1 MADKI
6 ATDFISSIKA
16 KSKKAIDWFKKIV
29 KQTQRTAFPAT
40 TGRKEIMTDRN
51 IGIRTGKPVI
61 GKLYLFQYS
70 AKWADILPYWDM
82 WPLIFPFDYAKD
94 GFYGIN
100 LHYLRPNARAALMI
114 RLIKAQGGSGNM
126 NENFKLKLNY
136 DIIRKFKPARPCIK
150 RYLFSQVQ
158 GKGLYGIS
166 GEDWSYAAAL
176 PLQKFQKESASYVW
190 KQGDDDSEQD

>member
-6 ATDFISSIKA
+6 ATDFISNIKA
-16 KSKKAIDWFKKIV
+16 KSKKAIEWFKKIV
-29 KQTQRTAFPAT
+29 KDTQRTAFPAT

-51 IGIRTGKPVI
+51 IGIRTGKPII
-61 GKLYLFQYS
+61 GKMYLFQYS
-70 AKWADILPYWDM
+70 AKWKDILPYWDM

-100 LHYLRPNARAALMI
+100 LHYLAPNHRTALMI
-114 RLIKAQGGSGNM
+114 RLIKAQGGGGNM
-126 NENFKLKLNY
+126 NENFKLKLSY
-136 DIIRKFKPARPCIK
+136 DIITKYKPAIPCIK
-150 RYLFSQVQ
+150 RYLFSHVQ

-176 PLQKFQKESASYVW
+176 PLQKFQKESAKYVW
-190 KQGDDDSEQD
+190 QQSDLKF

>member
-6 ATDFISSIKA
+6 ATDFISKIKA
-16 KSKKAIDWFKKIV
+16 KSGQAIDWFKDIV
-29 KQTQRTAFPAT
+29 KKTQQAAFPAA
-40 TGRKEIMTDRN
+40 TGRRDIMTDRN
-51 IGIRTGKPVI
+51 IGVSTGKPNI
-61 GKLYLFQYS
+61 GQLYLFQYS
-70 AKWADILPYWDM
+70 AKWKDILPYWDM

-100 LHYLRPNARAALMI
+100 LYYLPPNARTALMI
-114 RLIKAQGGSGNM
+114 RLIKAQGGGGNM

-136 DIIRKFKPARPCIK
+136 SIITSFKPAIPCIK

-158 GKGLYGIS
+158 GKGLYGIG

-176 PLQKFQKESASYVW
+176 PLQKFQKESEKYVW
-190 KQGDDDSEQD
+190 TQSALKY

>member
-6 ATDFISSIKA
+6 ATDFISNIRA
-16 KSKKAIDWFKKIV
+16 KSKKAIEWFKKIV
-29 KQTQRTAFPAT
+29 KDTQRTAFPAT

-51 IGIRTGKPVI
+51 IGIRTGKPII
-61 GKLYLFQYS
+61 GKMYLFQYS
-70 AKWADILPYWDM
+70 AKWKDILPYWDM

-100 LHYLRPNARAALMI
+100 LHYLAPNHRAPIMI
-114 RLIKAQGGSGNM
+114 PLIKAQGGGGNM
-126 NENFKLKLNY
+126 NENFKLRLNY
-136 DIIRKFKPARPCIK
+136 SIITSFKPALPCIK
-150 RYLFSQVQ
+150 RYLFSHVQ

-176 PLQKFQKESASYVW
+176 PLQKFQKESAKYVW
-190 KQGDDDSEQD
+190 QQSDLKF

>member
-16 KSKKAIDWFKKIV
+16 KSKKAIEWFRKIV
-29 KQTQRTAFPAT
+29 KDTQRSAFPAT

-51 IGIRTGKPVI
+51 IGIRTGKPII

-82 WPLIFPFDYAKD
+82 WPLIFPFDYAKN

-100 LHYLRPNARAALMI
+100 LHYLAPNHRAALMI
-114 RLIKAQGGSGNM
+114 RLIKAQGGAGDM
-126 NENFKLKLNY
+126 NENFKLKLSY
-136 DIIRKFKPARPCIK
+136 DIITKYKPAIPCIK

-158 GKGLYGIS
+158 GKGLYGIG

-176 PLQKFQKESASYVW
+176 PLQKFQKESEKYVW
-190 KQGDDDSEQD
+190 TQSALKY

>member
-6 ATDFISSIKA
+6 ATDFISNIKA
-16 KSKKAIDWFKKIV
+16 KSKKAIEWFKKIV
-29 KQTQRTAFPAT
+29 QDTQRSAFPAT

-51 IGIRTGKPVI
+51 IGIRSGKPII
-61 GKLYLFQYS
+61 GKMYLFQYS
-70 AKWADILPYWDM
+70 AKWKDILPYWDM

-100 LHYLRPNARAALMI
+100 LHYLAPNHRTALMI
-114 RLIKAQGGSGNM
+114 RLIKAQGGGGNM
-126 NENFKLKLNY
+126 NENFKLKLSY
-136 DIIRKFKPARPCIK
+136 DIITKYKPALPCIK
-150 RYLFSQVQ
+150 RYLFSHVQ

-176 PLQKFQKESASYVW
+176 PLQKFQKESAKYVW
-190 KQGDDDSEQD
+190 QQSDLKF

>member
-6 ATDFISSIKA
+6 ATDFISNIKA
-16 KSKKAIDWFKKIV
+16 KSKKAIEWFRKIV
-29 KQTQRTAFPAT
+29 KETQRTAFPAT

-51 IGIRTGKPVI
+51 IGIRTGKPII

-82 WPLIFPFDYAKD
+82 WPLIFPFDYAKN

-100 LHYLRPNARAALMI
+100 LHYLAPNHRAALMI
-114 RLIKAQGGSGNM
+114 RLIKAQGGAGDM
-126 NENFKLKLNY
+126 NENFKLKLSY
-136 DIIRKFKPARPCIK
+136 DIITKYKPAIPCIK
-150 RYLFSQVQ
+150 RYLFSHVQ

-176 PLQKFQKESASYVW
+176 PLQKFQKESAKYVW
-190 KQGDDDSEQD
+190 QQSDLKF

>member
-6 ATDFISSIKA
+6 ATDFISKIKA
-16 KSKKAIDWFKKIV
+16 KSGQAIKWFKSIV
-29 KQTQRTAFPAT
+29 KKTQRAAFPAT

-51 IGIRTGKPVI
+51 IGVSAGKPTI
-61 GKLYLFQYS
+61 GQLYLFQYN

-82 WPLIFPFDYAKD
+82 WPLIFPFDHAKD

-100 LHYLRPNARAALMI
+100 LHYLPPNARAALMI
-114 RLIKAQGGSGNM
+114 RLIKAQGGGGNM

-136 DIIRKFKPARPCIK
+136 SIITSFKPAIPCIK
-150 RYLFSQVQ
+150 RYLFSHVQ
-158 GKGLYGIS
+158 GKGLYGIG

-176 PLQKFQKESASYVW
+176 PLQKFQKESEKYVW
-190 KQGDDDSEQD
+190 QQSALKY

>member
-6 ATDFISSIKA
+6 ATDFISNIKA
-16 KSKKAIDWFKKIV
+16 KSKKAIEWFKKIV
-29 KQTQRTAFPAT
+29 QDTQRSAFPAT

-51 IGIRTGKPVI
+51 IGIRTGKPII
-61 GKLYLFQYS
+61 GRMYLFQYS
-70 AKWADILPYWDM
+70 AKWKDILPYWDM

-100 LHYLRPNARAALMI
+100 LHYLAPNHRTALMI
-114 RLIKAQGGSGNM
+114 RLIKAQGGGGNM
-126 NENFKLKLNY
+126 NENFKLKLSY
-136 DIIRKFKPARPCIK
+136 DIITKYKPALPCIK
-150 RYLFSQVQ
+150 RYLFSHVQ

-176 PLQKFQKESASYVW
+176 PLQKFQKESAKYVW
-190 KQGDDDSEQD
+190 QQSDLKF

>member
-6 ATDFISSIKA
+6 ATDFISNIKA
-16 KSKKAIDWFKKIV
+16 KSKKAIEWFKKIV
-29 KQTQRTAFPAT
+29 KDTQRSAFPAT

-51 IGIRTGKPVI
+51 IGIRTGKPII
-61 GKLYLFQYS
+61 GKMYLFQYS
-70 AKWADILPYWDM
+70 AKWKDILPYWDM

-100 LHYLRPNARAALMI
+100 LHYLAPNHRTALMI
-114 RLIKAQGGSGNM
+114 RLIKAQGGGGNM
-126 NENFKLKLNY
+126 NENFKLKLSY
-136 DIIRKFKPARPCIK
+136 DIITKYKPAIPCIK
-150 RYLFSQVQ
+150 RYLFSHVQ

-176 PLQKFQKESASYVW
+176 PLQKFQKESAKYVW
-190 KQGDDDSEQD
+190 QQSDLKF